1 MNDTASWITFSKER
15 YWQHPDMEQWCHKH
29 VGHGGWSYQTPKT
42 WEGMDG
48 KVWVMHNMFGNITYA
63 FKDPKQLTMF
73 ILRWS
78 S

>member
-1 MNDTASWITFSKER
+1 MNDTASWITFGKER
-15 YWQHPDMEQWCHKH
+15 YWQHPDMEQWCQKH
-29 VGHGGWSYQTPKT
+29 VGHGGWSYDTPKT

-78 S
+78 